1 MKKILSLVLA
11 AVMLGTCLFAFASCG
26 GAGTTTINIKT
37 GGTGGTY
44 YGFTNAAAPMLSAK
58 TGYTCTTLPSGGSV
72 DSLKSIGIGD
82 CNMAIVQNDTMVN
95 AYNGL
100 TANFANNAIKNF
112 SVLAHV
118 YPEVV
123 QIVCAGKNADAIKTL
138 ADLKDSGL
146 SVSIGDMGSG
156 VEANAIALMQKYGLA
171 FTQDAAT
178 GAWASEDIEIRN
190 LSVAKSA
197 DAMKD
202 GTLDVFFF
210 TSGAPATAITEL
222 TTNGNPHGAYMLS
235 LDDAV
240 MESFIA
246 DNKIDGK
253 YDVFA
258 KQTITHA
265 QYDFIPE
272 GTVINTIGVTAT
284 YIVSNSLSEEVVYN
298 LTKALWESKSDLLTA
313 HSISSNMDV
322 DRAFTT
328 VGNVPVHPGAAK
340 YYRELGQTVENVANI
355 GA

>member
-26 GAGTTTINIKT
+26 ATGTAINIKT

-44 YGFTNAAAPMLSAK
+44 YGFTNAAAPMLGTK
-58 TGYTCTTLPSGGSV
+58 TGYTCTVLTSGGSV
-72 DSLKSIGIGD
+72 DSLKSIGVGD

-100 TANFANNAIKNF
+100 TANFESGAITNF

-123 QIVCAGKNADAIKTL
+123 QIVCAGKNAESIKTL
-138 ADLKDSGL
+138 GDLKGSGL

-156 VEANAIALMQKYGLA
+156 VEANAIALMSKYGLTFEQNA
-171 FTQDAAT
+171 D
-178 GAWASEDIEIRN
+178 GAWTSPDITIRN
-190 LSVAKSA
+190 LSVANSA

-202 GTLDVFFF
+202 EALDVFFF
-210 TSGAPATAITEL
+210 TSGAPATSITEL
-222 TTNGNPHGAYMLS
+222 TTNGNPTGAYMLS
-235 LDDAV
+235 LSDDV

-258 KQTITHA
+258 KQTITHD

-272 GTVINTIGVTAT
+272 GEAINTIGVTAT

-298 LTKALWESKSDLLTA
+298 LTKALWESKADLLTA

-340 YYRELGQTVENVANI
+340 YYRELGQTVENVADL

>member
-11 AVMLGTCLFAFASCG
+11 AVLLCTAIATFAGCSQNSV
-26 GAGTTTINIKT
+26 TINIKT

-44 YGFTNAAAPMLSAK
+44 YSFTNAAAPMLSTK
-58 TGYTCTTLPSGGSV
+58 TGYTCTVLPAGGSV

-100 TANFANNAIKNF
+100 TDNFKDNAIKNF

-123 QIVCAGKNADAIKTL
+123 QIVCHGRNADKVKSL
-138 ADLKDSGL
+138 ADLKGSGL
-146 SVSIGDMGSG
+146 KVSIGDMGSG
-156 VEANAIALMQKYGLA
+156 VEANAIALMEKYGLT
-171 FTQDAAT
+171 FTKGDD
-178 GAWASEDIEIRN
+178 GAWKSDDIQIQN

-197 DAMKD
+197 DAVKD
-202 GTLDVFFF
+202 DALDVFFF
-210 TSGAPATAITEL
+210 TSGAPATSITEL
-222 TTNGNPHGAYMLS
+222 AAGGNAKKVYMLS

-240 MESFIA
+240 MEEFINE
-246 DNKIDGK
+246 NKIDGK

-272 GTVINTIGVTAT
+272 GEAVNTIGVTAT
-284 YIVSNSLSEEVVYN
+284 YIVSNDLSEEVVYN
-298 LTKALWESKSDLLTA
+298 LTKALWESKPELLTA

-322 DRAFTT
+322 NRAFSTI
-328 VGNVPVHPGAAK
+328 GNVPVHPGAAK
-340 YYRELGQTVENVANI
+340 YYTELGQTVVNI
-355 GA
+355 AEIGK

>member
-1 MKKILSLVLA
+1 MKKLLSLALA
-11 AVMLGTCLFAFASCG
+11 AVLLCTALFAFAGCSG
-26 GAGTTTINIKT
+26 NSTIITIKT

-44 YGFTNAAAPMLSAK
+44 YSFTNAAAPMLSTK
-58 TGYTCTTLPSGGSV
+58 TGYTCTVLPAGGSV

-100 TANFANNAIKNF
+100 TDNFKNGAIKNF

-123 QIVCAGKNADAIKTL
+123 QIVCHGRNADKIHSL
-138 ADLKDSGL
+138 ADLKNSNL
-146 SVSIGDMGSG
+146 KVSIGDMGSG
-156 VEANAIALMQKYGLA
+156 VEANAIALMEKYGLT
-171 FTQDAAT
+171 FTKGSD
-178 GAWASEDIEIRN
+178 GAWKSDDIQIQN

-197 DAMKD
+197 DAVKD
-202 GTLDVFFF
+202 DALDVFFF

-222 TTNGNPHGAYMLS
+222 AAGGNAKNVYMLS
-235 LDDAV
+235 LDDSV
-240 MESFIA
+240 MEEFIA
-246 DNKIDGK
+246 ENKIDGA

-272 GTVINTIGVTAT
+272 GKSVNTIGVTAT

-298 LTKALWESKSDLLTA
+298 LTKALWESKPELLTA
-313 HSISSNMDV
+313 HSISSNMNV
-322 DRAFTT
+322 DRAFSTI
-328 VGNVPVHPGAAK
+328 GNVPVHPGAAK
-340 YYRELGQTVENVANI
+340 YYTELGQTVTNI
-355 GA
+355 ADLSK

>member
-1 MKKILSLVLA
+1 MKKILSLILAVIMLSTLVLS
-11 AVMLGTCLFAFASCG
+11 FASCG
-26 GAGTTTINIKT
+26 ATGTTINIKT

-44 YGFTNAAAPMLSAK
+44 YAFTNAAAPMLATK
-58 TGYTCTTLPSGGSV
+58 TGYTCTVLPSGGSV

-100 TANFANNAIKNF
+100 TDNFKNNAIKNF

-123 QIVCAGKNADAIKTL
+123 QIVCHGRNAASVKSL
-138 ADLKDSGL
+138 ADLKGSNL
-146 SVSIGDMGSG
+146 KVSIGDMGSG
-156 VEANAIALMQKYGLA
+156 VEANAIALMTKYGLS
-171 FTQDAAT
+171 FSKNTD
-178 GAWASEDIEIRN
+178 GAWTSSDIQIQN

-202 GTLDVFFF
+202 DALDVFFF
-210 TSGAPATAITEL
+210 TSGAPATSITEL
-222 TTNGNPHGAYMLS
+222 TSNNNQKGAYMLS
-235 LDDAV
+235 LSDEV
-240 MESFIA
+240 MTEFIN
-246 DNKIDGK
+246 DNKIDNK

-258 KQTITHA
+258 KQTITHE
-265 QYDFIPE
+265 QYEFIPE
-272 GTVINTIGVTAT
+272 GEVINTIGVTAT

-298 LTKALWESKSDLLTA
+298 LTKALWESKPELLNA
-313 HSISSNMDV
+313 HSISSNMNV

-340 YYRELGQTVENVANI
+340 YYKELGQTVTNIADI

>member
-11 AVMLGTCLFAFASCG
+11 AALLCTAMLAFAGCSQG
-26 GAGTTTINIKT
+26 GTTITIKT

-44 YGFTNAAAPMLSAK
+44 YSFTNAAAPMLSTK
-58 TGYTCTTLPSGGSV
+58 TGYTCTVLPAGGSV

-100 TANFANNAIKNF
+100 TDNFKTGAIKNF

-123 QIVCAGKNADAIKTL
+123 QIVCHGRNADKVHSL
-138 ADLKDSGL
+138 ADLKGSGL
-146 SVSIGDMGSG
+146 KVSIGDMGSG
-156 VEANAIALMQKYGLA
+156 VEANAIALMEKYGLT
-171 FTQDAAT
+171 FTKGDD
-178 GAWASEDIEIRN
+178 GAWKSDDIQIQN

-197 DAMKD
+197 DAVKD
-202 GTLDVFFF
+202 DALDVFFF

-222 TTNGNPHGAYMLS
+222 AAGGNAKNVYMLS
-235 LDDAV
+235 LDDTV
-240 MESFIA
+240 MEEFIA

-272 GTVINTIGVTAT
+272 GEAVNTIGVTAT

-298 LTKALWESKSDLLTA
+298 LTKALWESRPDLLTA
-313 HSISSNMDV
+313 HSISSNMNV
-322 DRAFTT
+322 ERAFSTI
-328 VGNVPVHPGAAK
+328 GNVPVHPGAAK
-340 YYRELGQTVENVANI
+340 YYTELGQTVENIADLSK
-355 GA
+355 

>member
-1 MKKILSLVLA
+1 MKKILSLALA
-11 AVMLGTCLFAFASCG
+11 VAMLGTCLFAFTSCSTG
-26 GAGTTTINIKT
+26 TTINIKT

-44 YGFTNAAAPMLSAK
+44 YGFTNAAAPMLNEK
-58 TGYTCTTLPSGGSV
+58 TGYVCTVLPSGGSV

-100 TANFANNAIKNF
+100 TANFKDNAIKNF

-123 QIVCAGKNADAIKTL
+123 QIVCAGKNANKIKSL
-138 ADLKDSGL
+138 GDLKGSGL

-156 VEANAIALMQKYGLA
+156 VEANAIALMQKYGLT
-171 FTQDAAT
+171 FTQNAET
-178 GAWASEDIEIRN
+178 GAWSSADIEIRN

-202 GTLDVFFF
+202 DSLDVFFF
-210 TSGAPATAITEL
+210 TSGAPATSITEL
-222 TTNGNPHGAYMLS
+222 TTNGNPKGAYMLGLS
-235 LDDAV
+235 DEV
-240 MESFIA
+240 MEEFINE
-246 DNKIDGK
+246 NKIDGK

-298 LTKALWESKSDLLTA
+298 LTKALWESKADLLNA
-313 HSISSNMDV
+313 HSISSNMNV

-328 VGNVPVHPGAAK
+328 IGNVPVHPGAAK
-340 YYRELGQTVENVANI
+340 YYRELGQTVENVADI

>member
-1 MKKILSLVLA
+1 MKKLLTLILATLMLA
-11 AVMLGTCLFAFASCG
+11 TCILPMASCG
-26 GAGTTTINIKT
+26 ATTTITIKT

-44 YGFTNAAAPMLSAK
+44 YAFTNAAAPMLGAK
-58 TGYTCTTLPSGGSV
+58 TGYTCTVLPSGGSV

-100 TANFANNAIKNF
+100 TDNFATPITNF

-123 QIVCAGKNADAIKTL
+123 QIVCHGRNADKIKTL
-138 ADLKDSGL
+138 ADLKGSNL
-146 SVSIGDMGSG
+146 TVSIGDMGSG
-156 VEANAIALMQKYGLA
+156 VEANAIALMTKYGLT
-171 FTQDAAT
+171 FTKGED
-178 GAWASEDIEIRN
+178 GAWKSDDIQIRN

-197 DAMKD
+197 DAVKD
-202 GTLDVFFF
+202 DALDVFFF
-210 TSGAPATAITEL
+210 TSGAPATSITEL
-222 TTNGNPHGAYMLS
+222 AANGNPKNVYMLS
-235 LDDAV
+235 LSDSV
-240 MESFIA
+240 MEEFIA

-258 KQTITHA
+258 KQTITHD

-272 GTVINTIGVTAT
+272 GESVSTIGVTAT

-298 LTKALWESKSDLLTA
+298 LTKALWESRTDLLTA
-313 HSISSNMDV
+313 HSISSNMNV

-340 YYRELGQTVENVANI
+340 YYRELGQTVENVADL
-355 GA
+355 G

>member
-1 MKKILSLVLA
+1 MKKILSIALA
-11 AVMLGTCLFAFASCG
+11 VVMLCACILPMASCG
-26 GAGTTTINIKT
+26 NKNVTITIKT

-44 YGFTNAAAPMLSAK
+44 YAFTNAAATYLNEK
-58 TGYTCTTLPSGGSV
+58 TGYTCTVLPSGGSV

-100 TANFANNAIKNF
+100 TDNFKTPITNF

-123 QIVCAGKNADAIKTL
+123 QIVCHGRNAGTVKSL
-138 ADLKDSGL
+138 ADLKGSNL
-146 SVSIGDMGSG
+146 KVSIGDMGSG
-156 VEANAIALMQKYGLA
+156 VEANAIALMTKYGLT
-171 FTQDAAT
+171 FTKDSN
-178 GAWASEDIEIRN
+178 GAWKSEDIQIQN

-202 GTLDVFFF
+202 DALDVFFF
-210 TSGAPATAITEL
+210 TSGAPATSITEL
-222 TTNGNPHGAYMLS
+222 TSNGNPKGAYMLS
-235 LDDAV
+235 LSDSVMDA
-240 MESFIA
+240 FISE
-246 DNKIDGK
+246 NKIDGK

-272 GTVINTIGVTAT
+272 GQVINTIGVTAT
-284 YIVSNSLSEEVVYN
+284 YIVSNSLSEDVVYN
-298 LTKALWESKSDLLTA
+298 LTKALWESRPELLTA

-322 DRAFTT
+322 TRAFTT
-328 VGNVPVHPGAAK
+328 VGNVPVHPGAAR
-340 YYRELGQTVENVANI
+340 YYRELGQTVDNVADI
-355 GA
+355 G

>member
-1 MKKILSLVLA
+1 MKKILSLILA
-11 AVMLGTCLFAFASCG
+11 AIILSACVLSFASCG
-26 GAGTTTINIKT
+26 ATGTTINIKT

-44 YGFTNAAAPMLSAK
+44 YSFTNAAAPMLGTK
-58 TGYTCTTLPSGGSV
+58 TGYTCTVLPSGGSV

-100 TANFANNAIKNF
+100 TDNFKDGAIKNF

-123 QIVCAGKNADAIKTL
+123 QIVCHGRNADKVKSL
-138 ADLKDSGL
+138 ADLKGSNL
-146 SVSIGDMGSG
+146 KVSIGDMGSG
-156 VEANAIALMQKYGLA
+156 VEANAIALMSKYGLT
-171 FTQDAAT
+171 FEKNSD
-178 GAWASEDIEIRN
+178 GAWTSPDIQIQN
-190 LSVAKSA
+190 LSVGKSA
-197 DAMKD
+197 DAVKD
-202 GTLDVFFF
+202 DALDVFFF

-222 TTNGNPHGAYMLS
+222 AAGGNAKKVYMLN
-235 LDDAV
+235 LDDSV
-240 MESFIA
+240 MEEFINE
-246 DNKIDGK
+246 NKIDGK

-272 GTVINTIGVTAT
+272 GEAINTIGVTAT

-298 LTKALWESKSDLLTA
+298 LTKALWESKPELLNA
-313 HSISSNMDV
+313 HSISSNMNV

-328 VGNVPVHPGAAK
+328 VGNVPVHPGAAR
-340 YYRELGQTVENVANI
+340 YYQELGQTVENIAQI

>member
-1 MKKILSLVLA
+1 MKKILALVVA
-11 AVMLGTCLFAFASCG
+11 ALMLTTCLFAFASCQG
-26 GAGTTTINIKT
+26 GTTIYIKT

-44 YGFTNAAAPMLSAK
+44 YGFTNTVGPMLNAK
-58 TGYTCTTLPSGGSV
+58 TGYTCNVLTSGGSV
-72 DSLKSIGIGD
+72 DSLKSIGVGD

-100 TANFANNAIKNF
+100 TANFASGAIKNF

-123 QIVCAGKNADAIKTL
+123 QIVCHGRNADKIKSL
-138 ADLKDSGL
+138 ADLKNSGL

-156 VEANAIALMQKYGLA
+156 VEANAIALMQKYGLT
-171 FTQDAAT
+171 FEKDAS
-178 GAWASEDIEIRN
+178 GAYTSPDIQIRN
-190 LSVAKSA
+190 LSAAKSA
-197 DAMKD
+197 EAIKD
-202 GTLDVFFF
+202 DSLDLFFF

-222 TTNGNPHGAYMLS
+222 TTGGNPKGAYLLS
-235 LDDAV
+235 LDDTV
-240 MESFIA
+240 MEEFIA

-258 KQTITHA
+258 KQTITHD

-284 YIVSNSLSEEVVYN
+284 YIVSNSLSEDVVYN
-298 LTKALWESKSDLLTA
+298 LTKALWESKSDLLA
-313 HSISSNMDV
+313 VYAISSNMDMN
-322 DRAFTT
+322 RAFAT

-340 YYRELGQTVENVANI
+340 YYVEQGMTVPNVADL
-355 GA
+355 G

>member
-1 MKKILSLVLA
+1 MKKILSLILA
-11 AVMLGTCLFAFASCG
+11 AIILSTCVLAFASCG
-26 GAGTTTINIKT
+26 ATGTTINIKT

-44 YGFTNAAAPMLSAK
+44 YAFTNAAAPMLGAK
-58 TGYTCTTLPSGGSV
+58 TGYTCTVLPSGGSV

-100 TANFANNAIKNF
+100 TDNFKDNAIKNF

-123 QIVCAGKNADAIKTL
+123 QIVCHGRNAATVKSL
-138 ADLKDSGL
+138 ADLKGSNL
-146 SVSIGDMGSG
+146 KVSIGDMGSG
-156 VEANAIALMQKYGLA
+156 VEANAIALMTKYGLS
-171 FTQDAAT
+171 FEKNTD
-178 GAWASEDIEIRN
+178 GAWTSSDIQIQN

-202 GTLDVFFF
+202 DALDVFFF
-210 TSGAPATAITEL
+210 TSGAPATSITEL
-222 TTNGNPHGAYMLS
+222 TANNNPKGAYMLS
-235 LDDAV
+235 LSDEV
-240 MESFIA
+240 MEEFINE
-246 DNKIDGK
+246 NKIDGK

-272 GTVINTIGVTAT
+272 GEAINTIGVTAT
-284 YIVSNSLSEEVVYN
+284 YIVSNSLSEDVVYN
-298 LTKALWESKSDLLTA
+298 LTKALWESKADLLNA

-322 DRAFTT
+322 NRAFTT

-340 YYRELGQTVENVANI
+340 YYKELGQTVENIADI